1 MRRPARRGECAAPAL
16 FAGVAVCDAVAMRR
30 VVTWAGTVGVAAAL
44 IVGCLGSAAAVRLS
58 GFPGPPAEADAVAA
72 AVTAI
77 GQRPVDSPGPVVV
90 CEFFC
95 PDYNGDAVVSYDAEP
110 DHTDVVA
117 VTYDLPG
124 TDASDVTAAARLR
137 LAAQGWR
144 TEPDG
149 DLTRDGLVV
158 GLQIADTAG
167 GVRATIV
174 AAKATTATA
183 RLLAVAGFLAG
194 AMLGWLMARAARR
207 RFDRHGPAVRLAA
220 GTLAVVVT
228 AVTMGYATP
237 AVLLIAH
244 GGPQPPGVQLA
255 EFLLTAFPALAAAVG
270 VAALVALLLVALP
283 PRQTTGARGGSAAE
297 PLGGRAPT
305 H

>member
-1 MRRPARRGECAAPAL
+1 
-16 FAGVAVCDAVAMRR
+16 VA
-30 VVTWAGTVGVAAAL
+30 TAL

-90 CEFFC
+90 CEFYC
-95 PDYNGDAVVSYDAEP
+95 PDYDGDAVVSYDAAP

-117 VTYDLPG
+117 VTYELPG
-124 TDASDVTAAARLR
+124 TDASEVEAAARLR
-137 LAAQGWR
+137 LAAQRWR
-144 TEPDG
+144 PRPDG

-174 AAKATTATA
+174 ASKVTSATA
-183 RLLAVAGFLAG
+183 RALALAGFLLG
-194 AMLGWLMARAARR
+194 AVLGWLLARAAER
-207 RFDRHGPAVRLAA
+207 RFRRHGPAVTLVA

-228 AVTMGYATP
+228 AVTMGYATL
-237 AVLLIAH
+237 AVLLIAS

-255 EFLLTAFPALAAAVG
+255 EFLLTVFPALATTVIG
-270 VAALVALLLVALP
+270 AALVALLLIALP
-283 PRQTTGARGGSAAE
+283 PRRATAGVRVGPPVGHTGDHGAARS
-297 PLGGRAPT
+297 
-305 H
+305 

>member
-1 MRRPARRGECAAPAL
+1 MTL
-16 FAGVAVCDAVAMRR
+16 FARVAVCDAERMRR
-30 VVTWAGTVGVAAAL
+30 VVTWAGTVGVAGAL
-44 IVGCLGSAAAVRLS
+44 IVGCLGSAAAVRVS
-58 GFPGPPAEADAVAA
+58 GFPGPPAEAGAVAA

-95 PDYNGDAVVSYDAEP
+95 PDYDGDAVVSYDAEP

-117 VTYDLPG
+117 VTYELTG
-124 TDASDVTAAARLR
+124 ADASEVEAAARLR

-144 TEPDG
+144 TDPDG
-149 DLTRDGLVV
+149 DLSRGDLVV

-174 AAKATTATA
+174 ASKATTATA
-183 RLLAVAGFLAG
+183 RVLAVAGFLAG
-194 AMLGWLMARAARR
+194 AVLGWLIARAARR

-237 AVLLIAH
+237 AVLLIAN

-255 EFLLTAFPALAAAVG
+255 EFLLTAFPTLAAAVG
-270 VAALVALLLVALP
+270 GAALVALLLVALP
-283 PRQTTGARGGSAAE
+283 PRQAAAPRGQ
-297 PLGGRAPT
+297 
-305 H
+305 